1 MESVCGLP
9 NETRVSV
16 AGLTDLTDLT
26 EITEWYGKT
35 AENFSRTTAEGCTE
49 KHTTEEHTTEAH
61 TTESTEKR
69 PENTERAP
77 RAAMISGPATI
88 F

>member
-35 AENFSRTTAEGCTE
+35 AENFSRNAAERY
-49 KHTTEEHTTEAH
+49 TEAH